1 MQFQCRALAAR
12 AKPGSFCFPGPI
24 FPSHL
29 AIMKNAPRKSI
40 QDKHDIEVLV
50 RERGPIS
57 RVGIYEQTKLRRSTI
72 SQLTRELLT
81 EGHLIEVGRSDNPI
95 GRKQVLLQI
104 NPNHGFLVGIEF
116 DDKQMTAGLMDLQ
129 PTVVSSFTQATDLD
143 HGQQGLIN
151 QILAAIRRT
160 IQSSGRPMAELIG
173 IGIADPG
180 LVNTRAGITASCS
193 TIDFWNDVPL
203 QAVIEREFKVPTLV
217 ESKTRAKTIAE
228 RMLGGGEKQPNMIYV
243 EYGTGIGSGV
253 VVDGHLLYG
262 QDCGAGEIGHT
273 NIVRGGPTC
282 KCGSNGCLEAVAGAK
297 AIEERARKALS
308 EGVSSQVL
316 AMVQGDP
323 ARITSWL
330 VFEAAAAGD
339 KLCSNILSEI
349 SEDLAI
355 ALGNL
360 VNLFNPSV
368 IVLDRRL
375 QLMGDEFLTLLAR
388 NIRSHALSASAH
400 SLLVRFAHLDRDTS
414 LLGVGLEVLE
424 KHFAHAPAQ
433 TANAAVSERTGDT
446 AIRPKRARRVPA
458 KRR

>member
-1 MQFQCRALAAR
+1 
-12 AKPGSFCFPGPI
+12 
-24 FPSHL
+24 
-29 AIMKNAPRKSI
+29 MKNAPRKSH
-40 QDKHDIEVLV
+40 QDKHEIEVLV

-72 SQLTRELLT
+72 SLLTRELLA
-81 EGHLIEVGRSDNPI
+81 EGHLIEAGRFDNPI

-104 NPNHGFLVGIEF
+104 NPNFGFLAGVEF

-129 PTVVSSFTQATDLD
+129 PMVLSTFTEATVLE
-143 HGQQGLIN
+143 HGQQGLID

-160 IQSSGRPMAELIG
+160 IQSSGRPVSELIG

-180 LVNTRAGITASCS
+180 LVNTRSGVTASCS
-193 TIDFWNDVPL
+193 TIDFWSDVPL
-203 QAVIEREFKVPTLV
+203 QAVIEQEFKVPTLV

-253 VVDGHLLYG
+253 VVDGRLLYG

-297 AIEERARKALS
+297 AIEANARKALS
-308 EGVSSQVL
+308 EGASSRVL
-316 AMVQGDP
+316 AMAQGDP
-323 ARITSWL
+323 AQITSGM

-355 ALGNL
+355 AIGNL

-375 QLMGDEFLTLLAR
+375 QLMGDEFLTQLAR
-388 NIRSHALSASAH
+388 NIRSHALSASAQ
-400 SLLVRFAHLDRDTS
+400 SLLVHFAHLDRDAG
-414 LLGVGLEVLE
+414 LLGVGLGVLE

-433 TANAAVSERTGDT
+433 KANAAVAETAGDSVL
-446 AIRPKRARRVPA
+446 RPKRARRVPA
-458 KRR
+458 KTR

>member
-1 MQFQCRALAAR
+1 
-12 AKPGSFCFPGPI
+12 
-24 FPSHL
+24 
-29 AIMKNAPRKSI
+29 MKNAPRKSL

-50 RERGPIS
+50 RARGPIS

-72 SQLTRELLT
+72 SLLTRELLG
-81 EGHLIEVGRSDNPI
+81 EGHLIEVGRFDNPI
-95 GRKQVLLQI
+95 GRKQILLQI
-104 NPNHGFLVGIEF
+104 NPNYGFLVGVEF

-129 PTVVSSFTQATDLD
+129 PTVLSTFTEATVLE
-143 HGQQGLIN
+143 HGQQGLID

-160 IQSSGRPMAELIG
+160 IKSSGRPVSELLG

-180 LVNTRAGITASCS
+180 LVNTRSGVTASCS
-193 TIDFWNDVPL
+193 TIDFWSDVPL
-203 QAVIEREFKVPTLV
+203 QAAIEQEFKVPTLV

-282 KCGSNGCLEAVAGAK
+282 KCGSNGCLEAVAGAR
-297 AIEERARKALS
+297 AIEAHARKALS

-316 AMVQGDP
+316 AMAQGDP
-323 ARITSWL
+323 AQITSWM

-375 QLMGDEFLTLLAR
+375 QLMGDEFLTLLSR
-388 NIRSHALSASAH
+388 NIRSHALSASAQ
-400 SLLVRFAHLDRDTS
+400 SLQVRFAHLERDTS

-424 KHFAHAPAQ
+424 KHFAHAPEQ
-433 TANAAVSERTGDT
+433 TASPAVAGKVGDS
-446 AIRPKRARRVPA
+446 ADRPKRARRVPA
-458 KRR
+458 KKR